1 MMKKLFCVL
10 ALGMAL
16 VACEESPIE
25 EVDPTTRTVTF
36 CAGFDQTRTILID
49 KTFYWDFDDEIGGF
63 ATGNTNVSFKS
74 ITDRNGWF
82 EGSITGDP
90 TEFYLYYP
98 YNKEEASI
106 SGSVITTT
114 LHKTQK
120 LVAGSTHDVF
130 PMVAVTDNIESDKP
144 IKFYNTC
151 GVVRFAVKSNI
162 ARTIKSLTFTA
173 ADENAVVWGTGTI
186 DMSNVEEATMVMSS
200 AANHN
205 SVELTPAEGETGV
218 EVKAGEVTY
227 FYVVLPPATYKGGFD
242 VTLTDAAG
250 KSVTADAQFFG
261 DNGVPKDLKIT
272 RNKLINVSKVI
283 EFNSTGS
290 VALTSVNAKA
300 SNTDFEFKVDETY
313 DTLFVANKAGYT
325 NVKAAKLTLGYTSV
339 AEGQPVE
346 PTIKINGE
354 DYSADKTYDLTMPLT
369 IELTCA
375 DVTKQYTVK
384 LSQLT
389 DTGLPVV
396 YVNTPIA
403 TNNITKEWTEGCQIY
418 IDAKGR
424 QSWDGTETF
433 EDFAQLECEFKG
445 RGNSTWAWAKKP
457 YAIKL
462 DSKEPVLGMDKH
474 KRWVLLANLIDK
486 SMMRNIVA
494 FMLAET
500 VYSAGKS
507 EGQYVWTPRGHSVE
521 LVLNGEHKGNYLLC
535 EQIKID
541 EKRVNAG
548 KFVNES
554 TEGGQG
560 YIIEADR
567 LWGSDKTETLW
578 WNSYRRYTNYGLWSQ
593 ANFSGSYYGTFD
605 ETAEGM
611 HDMYYDPNTNNY
623 LRTYHSAYSTYYN
636 TSATDAG
643 NGYGMTFGLKDP
655 DDGDLGSGT
664 AGQSTNAFLFI
675 KQRLTDIEKIVF
687 NITGPYYSWEN
698 GGTEYL
704 KELEKYIDIDSFV
717 DYFIINEVTM
727 NHELNNAGSV
737 YMYYN
742 ANDGLIY
749 AGPVWDFDNTAFK
762 DAAGRGDGYQFI
774 VRNSLWYCQLLWCDA
789 FISKVQDRWEVVKP
803 LMLAKLPSILTM
815 RTHLEKSAEYNW
827 AMWNIQ
833 SAAGQD
839 PNNESDMSYS
849 DAAYDIYENVEAR
862 ITYLNEL
869 ILGTNASG
877 GKGHFTC
884 GYDDID

>member
-90 TEFYLYYP
+90 TQFYLYYP

-205 SVELTPAEGETGV
+205 SVELTPAEEEAGV

-313 DTLFVANKAGYT
+313 DTLFVANKVGFT

-339 AEGQPVE
+339 AEGQQVE

-396 YVNTPIA
+396 YVNTPSE
-403 TNNITKEWTEGCQIY
+403 ITSKVDWTDGCQIY
-418 IDAKGR
+418 IDAEGR

-433 EDFAQLECEFKG
+433 KDFAQLECEVKG
-445 RGNSTWAWAKKP
+445 RGNTTWAWNKKP

-462 DSKEPVLGMDKH
+462 SSKAKVLGMPKH
-474 KRWVLLANLIDK
+474 KRWVLLANAIDM
-486 SMMRNIVA
+486 SMMRNIVGFEIA
-494 FMLAET
+494 KIIYNRT
-500 VYSAGKS
+500 GDPNGSDN
-507 EGQYVWTPRGHSVE
+507 VWTPRGHSVE

-548 KFVNES
+548 DFVS
-554 TEGGQG
+554 QDTEGGQG
-560 YIIEADR
+560 YLIECDR
-567 LWGSDKTETLW
+567 LWGSDPTEQLW
-578 WNSYRRYTNYGLWSQ
+578 WNSYRKQTGFGQWGSGESDYRYTWYVDGQ
-593 ANFSGSYYGTFD
+593 EYY
-605 ETAEGM
+605 
-611 HDMYYDPNTNNY
+611 HDMYDPSNFWNGVCSYD
-623 LRTYHSAYSTYYN
+623 HIEFSTYNNDAAN
-636 TSATDAG
+636 TAG

-655 DDGDLGSGT
+655 DDGDLEKGKTSLAYVFIEGRMNMIEQQVIF
-664 AGQSTNAFLFI
+664 GDYSDNFLNNL
-675 KQRLTDIEKIVF
+675 KQ
-687 NITGPYYSWEN
+687 
-698 GGTEYL
+698 
-704 KELEKYIDIDSFV
+704 YINLDSFI
-717 DYFIINEVTM
+717 DYYLINELVM

-737 YMYYN
+737 YMYYK
-742 ANDGLIY
+742 AKDQKIY
-749 AGPVWDFDNTAFK
+749 AGPIWDLDWTTFK
-762 DAAGRGDGYQFI
+762 DAKGRGGDGLQFI
-774 VRNSLWYCQLLWCDA
+774 VGNSLWYVRLCQNSE
-789 FISKVQDRWEVVKP
+789 FQQMVIDRWNEVKQD
-803 LMLAKLPSILTM
+803 LLNFAPSVTTMKNYLT
-815 RTHLEKSAEYNW
+815 KSAEYNW
-827 AMWNIQ
+827 NMWTIGVDTNGVNPNGLTNSDGTAGDTNFDDAADKIQNNITERISYMSTLIDGKMWN
-833 SAAGQD
+833 
-839 PNNESDMSYS
+839 
-849 DAAYDIYENVEAR
+849 
-862 ITYLNEL
+862 
-869 ILGTNASG
+869 
-877 GKGHFTC
+877 
-884 GYDDID
+884 

>member
-114 LHKTQK
+114 LPEKQK

-173 ADENAVVWGTGTI
+173 ADETAVVWGTGNI
-186 DMSNVEEATMVMSS
+186 DMKNVEEATMVMLS
-200 AANHN
+200 ADNHN
-205 SVELTPAEGETGV
+205 SVELTPAEEEAGV
-218 EVKAGEVTY
+218 EVKAGEETY

-250 KSVTADAQFFG
+250 KSVTADAKFFG

-290 VALTSVNAKA
+290 VELTSVNAKA
-300 SNTDFEFKVDETY
+300 SNTDFEFNVDETY
-313 DTLFVANKAGYT
+313 DTLFVANKAGFT
-325 NVKAAKLTLGYTSV
+325 NVKAAKLTLGYTST
-339 AEGQPVE
+339 AEGVEVE
-346 PTIKINGE
+346 PTITINGE

-396 YVNTPIA
+396 YVNTPSE
-403 TNNITKEWTEGCQIY
+403 ITSKDDWTEGCQIY
-418 IDAKGR
+418 IDAEGR
-424 QSWDGTETF
+424 KSWDGTETF
-433 EDFAQLECEFKG
+433 KDFAQLECEVKG
-445 RGNSTWAWAKKP
+445 RGNTTWKFNKKP

-462 DSKEPVLGMDKH
+462 SSKEKVLGMPKH
-474 KRWVLLANLIDK
+474 KRWVLLANAIDM
-486 SMMRNIVA
+486 SMMRNSIGFEIAKIVFNRNGVA
-494 FMLAET
+494 N
-500 VYSAGKS
+500 SQGN
-507 EGQYVWTPRGHSVE
+507 VWTPRGHSVE

-541 EKRVNAG
+541 ENRVDIAEADDPTTATSN
-548 KFVNES
+548 
-554 TEGGQG
+554 QG
-560 YIIEADR
+560 YLIEADR
-567 LWGSDKTETLW
+567 LWGSDDTEQLW
-578 WNSYRRYTNYGLWSQ
+578 WCSYRKNTIYGVEYDASTEASGGYSYGWTGDLIKFLRIGGTTYTPARGNTDATIQGVNYG
-593 ANFSGSYYGTFD
+593 FK
-605 ETAEGM
+605 
-611 HDMYYDPNTNNY
+611 
-623 LRTYHSAYSTYYN
+623 
-636 TSATDAG
+636 
-643 NGYGMTFGLKDP
+643 FGLKSP
-655 DDGDLGSGT
+655 DDGDLGENGAGKTT
-664 AGQSTNAFLFI
+664 AAFQWI
-675 KQRLTDIEKIVF
+675 NERF
-687 NITGPYYSWEN
+687 NEVETLIFDHRPNGPYAWN
-698 GGTEYL
+698 GETYYNEVA
-704 KELEKYIDIDSFV
+704 KYIDMNSFI
-717 DYFIINEVTM
+717 DYFIINEVVM
-727 NHELNNAGSV
+727 NHELNNPGSV

-742 ANDGLIY
+742 PADQKIY
-749 AGPVWDFDNTAFK
+749 AGPIWDLDWTTFK
-762 DAAGRGDGYQFI
+762 DAVGRKNSVYNVNTEECDVYYPAYITAG
-774 VRNSLWYCQLLWCDA
+774 STWYCRLITNTKFQQEL
-789 FISKVQDRWEVVKP
+789 KTRWAEVKP
-803 LMLAKLPSILTM
+803 YLLAFAPSVTTMKNYLT
-815 RTHLEKSAEYNW
+815 KSAEYNW
-827 AMWNIQ
+827 NMWTIGTDTNGQNPNGLTNSDRTAGDPDFTTAANYIETNITQ
-833 SAAGQD
+833 RVND
-839 PNNESDMSYS
+839 
-849 DAAYDIYENVEAR
+849 
-862 ITYLNEL
+862 
-869 ILGTNASG
+869 LGTLIEG
-877 GKGHFTC
+877 GYF
-884 GYDDID
+884 D